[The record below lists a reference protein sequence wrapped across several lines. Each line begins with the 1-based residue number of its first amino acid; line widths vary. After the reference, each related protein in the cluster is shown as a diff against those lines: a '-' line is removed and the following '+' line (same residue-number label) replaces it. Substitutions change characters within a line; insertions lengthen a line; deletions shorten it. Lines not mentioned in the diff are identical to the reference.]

1 MRRFPGRPSF
11 CFRRFR
17 AETDRCFFLFTNP
30 IFSTIKNKKQMN
42 KKKYLTPSMKSVEFK
57 VEQQLLTSSAGVKN
71 EAFEV
76 DDQVITWD

>member
-1 MRRFPGRPSF
+1 
-11 CFRRFR
+11 
-17 AETDRCFFLFTNP
+17 
-30 IFSTIKNKKQMN
+30 MN
-42 KKKYLTPSMKSVEFK
+42 KKKYLTPCMKSVEFK